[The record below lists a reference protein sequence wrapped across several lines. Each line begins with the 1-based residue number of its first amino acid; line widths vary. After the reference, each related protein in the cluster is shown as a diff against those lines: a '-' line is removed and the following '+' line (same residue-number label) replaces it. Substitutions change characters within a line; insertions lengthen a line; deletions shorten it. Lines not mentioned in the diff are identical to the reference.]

1 MGEGEAVEVK
11 PKEPVPPKLPPI
23 PESTWQAPPPI
34 PVERPGQGV
43 NKKVVFYFFPCHLTF
58 L

>member
-1 MGEGEAVEVK
+1 MCEGEGKEEK

-23 PESTWQAPPPI
+23 PVSTWQPPPPI

-43 NKKVVFYFFPCHLTF
+43 NKKVINADSN
-58 L
+58 